1 MGVENLKIVGKCLF
15 SPKVRKSGSPE
26 VRKSEVGSREVG
38 KSGSPEVRMRH
49 AFAVMSVPS
58 YSHPIGSAFR
68 RMDQCLTGRAGKRVE
83 NFAEVIL
90 KVLPNNIDN

>member
-38 KSGSPEVRMRH
+38 KSGSREVRQSECGMHLRLCRSH
-49 AFAVMSVPS
+49 RIVTRLAPPFGGWISVSP
-58 YSHPIGSAFR
+58 A
-68 RMDQCLTGRAGKRVE
+68 GRVKGLRTLQKL
-83 NFAEVIL
+83 F
-90 KVLPNNIDN
+90 